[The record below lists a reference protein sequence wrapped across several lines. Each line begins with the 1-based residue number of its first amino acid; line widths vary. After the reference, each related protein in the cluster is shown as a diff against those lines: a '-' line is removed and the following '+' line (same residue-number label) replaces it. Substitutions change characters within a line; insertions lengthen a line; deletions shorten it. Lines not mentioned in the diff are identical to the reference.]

1 MTLPRRYS
9 LSYTKDSSDLFSHF
23 HDWVGAIFLDSAK
36 PYSDQGRYDIFS
48 AEPINHFHI
57 RVSGDAKILSEE
69 LAFTQ
74 SKIEACINDMPQ
86 HPDLPF
92 SGGAI
97 GYLGYDVGEML
108 HLDEAATGNP
118 VGLPPLFI
126 GIYDWVVVVDHQLK
140 RTELVTQSTADP
152 AKIKKIL
159 ALLQTPPSVFTKFS
173 LTGAFT
179 SNSDIQQYQQA
190 FNKTQDYIYAGDC
203 YQINLSRAFSAKY
216 HGQPWAAYLALRKQA
231 AAPFSAY
238 INLPQGQVLSV
249 SPERFLAAKQ
259 GLIFSQ
265 PIKGTAPRSP
275 DPIKDTALAESLRAS
290 EKNRAENVMIVDLIR
305 NDLSKNCRPGS
316 VKVDKLCELQSFE
329 TVHHL
334 VSTVSGT
341 LKPEASAFTALIDAF
356 PGGSITGAPKKR
368 AMEIIREL
376 EPHQRGLYC
385 GSVFYLAAEGRMDSN
400 ILIRSF
406 VCENGEIKGF
416 AGGGIVADSN
426 MAEEFDETNTK
437 INRLLDALAAQSVL

>member
-1 MTLPRRYS
+1 
-9 LSYTKDSSDLFSHF
+9 
-23 HDWVGAIFLDSAK
+23 
-36 PYSDQGRYDIFS
+36 
-48 AEPINHFHI
+48 
-57 RVSGDAKILSEE
+57 
-69 LAFTQ
+69 
-74 SKIEACINDMPQ
+74 
-86 HPDLPF
+86 
-92 SGGAI
+92 
-97 GYLGYDVGEML
+97 
-108 HLDEAATGNP
+108 
-118 VGLPPLFI
+118 
-126 GIYDWVVVVDHQLK
+126 
-140 RTELVTQSTADP
+140 
-152 AKIKKIL
+152 
-159 ALLQTPPSVFTKFS
+159 
-173 LTGAFT
+173 
-179 SNSDIQQYQQA
+179 
-190 FNKTQDYIYAGDC
+190 
-203 YQINLSRAFSAKY
+203 
-216 HGQPWAAYLALRKQA
+216 
-231 AAPFSAY
+231 
-238 INLPQGQVLSV
+238 
-249 SPERFLAAKQ
+249 
-259 GLIFSQ
+259 
-265 PIKGTAPRSP
+265 
-275 DPIKDTALAESLRAS
+275 
-290 EKNRAENVMIVDLIR
+290 MIVDLIR